1 MNAQQAEDFAK
12 DWVAAWKR
20 RDAEAVLSHYSD
32 DVEFQSPI
40 VVVLLGDPSRTER
53 GKQHLRE
60 YFQKVLTA
68 FPGPPDTELLGV
80 YLGVDSLP
88 VHFQVMGR
96 CFVTLKF
103 LRWVE
108 YITTLR
114 NGSRTFHPGLNPL
127 SFLTSMST

>member
-32 DVEFQSPI
+32 DVEFQSPL
-40 VVVLLGDPSRTER
+40 VVVLLGDPSGTVR

-68 FPGPPDTELLGV
+68 FPEPPDVELLGV
-80 YLGVDSLP
+80 YQGVDSLL
-88 VHFQVMGR
+88 VHFQARGRKGIEVMELNQKEKIR
-96 CFVTLKF
+96 RAITL
-103 LRWVE
+103 
-108 YITTLR
+108 
-114 NGSRTFHPGLNPL
+114 GSTLNPPL
-127 SFLTSMST
+127 PPLPKNPSE

>member
-1 MNAQQAEDFAK
+1 MNAQQAEDLAK

-32 DVEFQSPI
+32 DVEFQSPL
-40 VVVLLGDPSRTER
+40 VVVLLGDPFGIVR

-80 YLGVDSLP
+80 YQGVDSLL
-88 VHFQVMGR
+88 VHFQVRGR
-96 CFVTLKF
+96 KGIEVMELNQKEKIRRAITLGS
-103 LRWVE
+103 
-108 YITTLR
+108 TL
-114 NGSRTFHPGLNPL
+114 NLPLPPLPKNP
-127 SFLTSMST
+127 SE